1 MSDKLFRGITII
13 LTVFTVFL
21 LIRAVLEIN
30 DSVYRAEYSED
41 SMLYA
46 IQSGF
51 YQELPEKRT
60 TNEARN
66 VKATEGML
74 ECYAVADYY
83 EAAVL
88 YFGARQNADTQMED
102 SAREVMQDAVSRMG
116 ALSYCAQEINQQFE
130 NYFAV
135 H

>member
-1 MSDKLFRGITII
+1 MSDKLFRVITMI

-21 LIRAVLEIN
+21 LLRALWEIY
-30 DSVYRAEYSED
+30 DSGYHSEYSED
-41 SMLYA
+41 SMLYS

-51 YQELPEKRT
+51 YQELPGKRSA
-60 TNEARN
+60 NEAYG

-83 EAAVL
+83 EAAVW
-88 YFGARQNADTQMED
+88 YYGARQNADTQRADNAWED
-102 SAREVMQDAVSRMG
+102 MQDAVDRMG
-116 ALSYCAQEINQQFE
+116 ALSYCAQEIDQQFE
-130 NYFAV
+130 NYFAA